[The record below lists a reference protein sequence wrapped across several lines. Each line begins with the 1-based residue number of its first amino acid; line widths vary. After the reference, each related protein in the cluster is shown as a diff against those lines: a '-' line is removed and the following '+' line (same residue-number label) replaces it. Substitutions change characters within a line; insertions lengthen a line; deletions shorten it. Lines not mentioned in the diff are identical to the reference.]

1 MLKIISDNKKIK
13 IANFFM
19 ELEDSNH
26 MEKAIS
32 FLEGLKRELDCNE
45 EGFDPTKSISNI
57 MIYLL
62 SKVSDPKKLEEL
74 LMEKENNPKSKI
86 DFDLNFALLLC
97 QHRKLT
103 RCEIILYGMMGLYEE
118 AVELSMN
125 KDQIDL
131 AKFYASRPESD
142 NLKNNLWLKIALHQ
156 MKVSNVNV

>member
-1 MLKIISDNKKIK
+1 MIKIVNDNKKIK

-26 MEKAIS
+26 MEKAIVV
-32 FLEGLKRELDCNE
+32 LEDIKKELDCTD

-62 SKVSDPKKLEEL
+62 SKVSDPKKLEDV
-74 LMEKENNPKSKI
+74 LMEKENNKKSKI

-103 RCEIILYGMMGLYEE
+103 RCEIILYGMMDLYEQ
-118 AVELSMN
+118 AVELSMKTN
-125 KDQIDL
+125 QIDL
-131 AKFYASRPESD
+131 AKFYASRPESE
-142 NLKNNLWLKIALHQ
+142 NLKNNLWLKIAL
-156 MKVSNVNV
+156 